1 MTVYLLNSY
10 NIDDPEIFRGYP
22 SKVAKILPRYGG
34 RVFAADTDAKALEG
48 TVRTMNA
55 IIEFPSEEAVRAC
68 YNDPEY
74 RAVMP
79 LRLRSVSDCSMII
92 VKQFAEHPD
101 GPSSSDAGHIP

>member
-1 MTVYLLNSY
+1 MTVYLLISY
-10 NIDDPEIFRGYP
+10 NIDDPEMFRGYP
-22 SKVAKILPRYGG
+22 PNVAKILPRYGA
-34 RVFAADTDAKALEG
+34 RVLAADTDGKALEG
-48 TVRTMNA
+48 TVRNMNV

-92 VKQFAEHPD
+92 VKQFVQHPD
-101 GPSSSDAGHIP
+101 GPSSGVRQIP

>member
-1 MTVYLLNSY
+1 
-10 NIDDPEIFRGYP
+10 
-22 SKVAKILPRYGG
+22 
-34 RVFAADTDAKALEG
+34 
-48 TVRTMNA
+48 MNA
-55 IIEFPSEEAVRAC
+55 IIEFPSEEAVRAG

-101 GPSSSDAGHIP
+101 GLSSGVRQSHGARFLQQGSSEDRPFNP

>member
-1 MTVYLLNSY
+1 MTVYLLISY
-10 NIDDPEIFRGYP
+10 NIDDPKTFRGYP
-22 SKVAKILPRYGG
+22 PKVAKILPRYGA
-34 RVFAADTDAKALEG
+34 RVLAADTDGKALEG
-48 TVRTMNA
+48 TVRNMNV

-92 VKQFAEHPD
+92 VKQFAEHLH
-101 GPSSSDAGHIP
+101 GPSSGMRKIS

>member
-22 SKVAKILPRYGG
+22 LKVAKILPRYGG
-34 RVFAADTDAKALEG
+34 RVLAADTDGKPLEG
-48 TVRTMNA
+48 TVKTMNA

-92 VKQFAEHPD
+92 VKQFAEYPD
-101 GPSSSDAGHIP
+101 GPSSDVKHIP